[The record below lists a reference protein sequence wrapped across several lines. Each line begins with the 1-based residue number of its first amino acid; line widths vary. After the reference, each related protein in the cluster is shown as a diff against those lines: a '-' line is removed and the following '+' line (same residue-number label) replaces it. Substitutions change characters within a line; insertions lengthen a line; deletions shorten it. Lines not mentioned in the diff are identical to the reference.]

1 MIFDCQYTFEHCTSY
16 VHSYCFCILPTIL
29 FHSTNAEGKAGSLVD
44 DRGHFYKPIQPG
56 PRGDRERAFYESIL
70 AAKSRD
76 KAAWNEGKWSPA
88 AIAAVQAIASGQPIA
103 HVLGL
108 DRHAVGSN
116 NSNANA
122 VATAAVPVS
131 PSAASA
137 SRQAPFLNGAS
148 GSPRFTPSSGPFPF
162 PSSPSYLRTSSS
174 TGGHTSATPSKGMR
188 HFPTFRAEPSFRQQR
203 GGMHAVIR
211 DPIEVLE
218 RDEVGLID
226 QLVEEEWLPWSDDE
240 QEGGDGAL
248 NRSGSLRNDVISNI
262 AEGVPI
268 PIVRNNEGNGT
279 ANGHHGNDDGDE
291 DGHGHDDESNDGDN
305 LRYSRSPD
313 SVSDDGLESNTGQHV
328 MDGVM
333 VAHSNSLRNQHSG
346 KRTSIELMEDAR
358 NAHRSSIDTPPP
370 PPGYTTT
377 TIDTSNIG
385 AATSAATRITKFI
398 GNTPTRP
405 LGHHR
410 NSIGGLSHKS
420 TDSIDEALRL
430 HALSLK
436 SPTPASAGAGI
447 TAHPILEERES
458 ADVDNDDGNDN
469 EELSR
474 LSSSALANWNEM
486 PFTVRNAPLLRVIPK
501 FYGVTHA
508 DDRTLLE
515 LEDLARWY
523 RHPCIMDIKIG
534 YQTWYTHAE
543 PDYIER
549 CKRKDAVTTQ
559 ASLGF
564 KICGMQVYRHARGG
578 YWRASKRW
586 CKTLPEA
593 LVDKALASF
602 ANNQHGLRPADVYGG
617 EQGAV
622 AQLKA
627 LESWFQVQKEF
638 QLYSASLL
646 LLYEGDAHGPEE
658 TNVRVRLVDF
668 AHTFAVGQSNNT
680 PSTSGEGND
689 GVNGGGGP
697 SEGNI
702 DENFLGG
709 LRAFSSR
716 LNAVSTMEYVADT
729 LMTTAAV

>member
-1 MIFDCQYTFEHCTSY
+1 M
-16 VHSYCFCILPTIL
+16 
-29 FHSTNAEGKAGSLVD
+29 D

-76 KAAWNEGKWSPA
+76 KAAWDQGRWSPA
-88 AIAAVQAIASGQPIA
+88 AIAAVQAIASGQQIA

-108 DRHAVGSN
+108 DKHHLSSN
-116 NSNANA
+116 NSD
-122 VATAAVPVS
+122 VTGDATRNSLPAGVTS
-131 PSAASA
+131 PTLST
-137 SRQAPFLNGAS
+137 SRLAPLRDNPP
-148 GSPRFTPSSGPFPF
+148 GSPRCTYPSGPIPF
-162 PSSPSYLRTSSS
+162 PSSPTYFRPSANITTGATTNPSTSS
-174 TGGHTSATPSKGMR
+174 GMK
-188 HFPTFRAEPSFRQQR
+188 HFPTFRAEPSFRHHPGGR
-203 GGMHAVIR
+203 GAIIR

-226 QLVEEEWLPWSDDE
+226 QLVEEEWLPWSEDNE
-240 QEGGDGAL
+240 EEEEEEEEEEGGTSGAK
-248 NRSGSLRNDVISNI
+248 RKTWSLESV
-262 AEGVPI
+262 EGIPI
-268 PIVRNNEGNGT
+268 PLVRNEPLGNGT
-279 ANGHHGNDDGDE
+279 ENAIGTHHHSAHARVANGDGDIDTADIHE
-291 DGHGHDDESNDGDN
+291 NGS

-313 SVSDDGLESNTGQHV
+313 SASDDGLESNTGQHV
-328 MDGVM
+328 MDGVV

-346 KRTSIELMEDAR
+346 RRSSLELMEAALR
-358 NAHRSSIDTPPP
+358 TRGAHRTSADS
-370 PPGYTTT
+370 GAHEGHTTT
-377 TIDTSNIG
+377 TTNIITTTNTNTINST
-385 AATSAATRITKFI
+385 ASRTKFI

-405 LGHHR
+405 LGAQR
-410 NSIGGLSHKS
+410 SSTGMSHKS

-430 HALSLK
+430 HALSLHASNPPP
-436 SPTPASAGAGI
+436 SPFGGVSSSQP
-447 TAHPILEERES
+447 PILEEKKEQEENNYDDNSTIQRKHTQS
-458 ADVDNDDGNDN
+458 A
-469 EELSR
+469 
-474 LSSSALANWNEM
+474 SSSLTPCTWHGM

-534 YQTWYTHAE
+534 YKTWYTHAE

-549 CKRKDAVTTQ
+549 CKRKDATTTQ

-602 ANNQHGLRPADVYGG
+602 ANNEHGLRPADVYGG
-617 EQGAV
+617 DQGVV
-622 AQLKA
+622 AQLRA
-627 LESWFQVQKEF
+627 LESWFKVQKEF
-638 QLYSASLL
+638 HLFSASLL

-668 AHTFAVGQSNNT
+668 AHTFAVG
-680 PSTSGEGND
+680 GNSDD
-689 GVNGGGGP
+689 GGAENKSH
-697 SEGNI
+697 SEGDI

-709 LRAFSSR
+709 LRAIASR

-729 LMTTAAV
+729 LMTTAGG